1 MYEVLILK
9 KLLEMNPD
17 LELTFDYFKAGIEIL
32 FPTAQ
37 VLNGNSHIV
46 DRDAAKYF
54 YEVNAYYGAFE
65 LEFNRFTKE
74 LSELI
79 QQTN

>member
-1 MYEVLILK
+1 
-9 KLLEMNPD
+9 MNPG

-37 VLNGNSHIV
+37 VLNNYSHIV
-46 DRDAAKYF
+46 DRYAAKYF
-54 YEVNAYYGAFE
+54 YEVNTYYAAFE
-65 LEFNRFTKE
+65 REFNRFTKE

-79 QQTN
+79 QKNN